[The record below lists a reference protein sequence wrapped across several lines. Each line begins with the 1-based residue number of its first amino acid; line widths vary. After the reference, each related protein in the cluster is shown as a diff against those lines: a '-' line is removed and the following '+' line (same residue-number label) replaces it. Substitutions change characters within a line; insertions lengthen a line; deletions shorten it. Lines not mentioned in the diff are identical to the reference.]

1 MKLIYQAWQNNN
13 MESWL
18 IAAAISAAVIVAIIA
33 VKYGA
38 VRVFRILARKTEA
51 RFGVISAEVV
61 GATRLWLLLPIALYG
76 AASALELPD
85 KLQRLVDLLAVV
97 ALMVQAALWVN
108 RFILMWF
115 RRRIDE
121 KRDVDGAS
129 VTALMLIGV
138 VARALVWGFTALL
151 ILDHLGFDITAL
163 IAGLGIGGIAVALA
177 AQNILGDLFASLSI
191 VLDKPFVVGD
201 FVVAEGWR
209 GTIERV
215 GIKTTRVRSLDGEQI
230 ILSNAELLKMRLHNY
245 KRMQERRILFGV
257 GVTYQTSADKLERVP
272 QLIRDAIEK
281 QKLTRFDRA
290 HFKDYGDSS
299 LNYEV
304 VYYVLAPEYGVYM
317 DTQQA
322 INLEIFRAFAQEGIE
337 FAYPTRTLYVTNV
350 PAAAG

>member
-13 MESWL
+13 LEGWL
-18 IAAAISAAVIVAIIA
+18 LATAIAAVVIVVIIA

-38 VRVFRILARKTEA
+38 ARGFRMLARKTEA

-61 GATRLWLLLPIALYG
+61 GATRLWLLLPLALYG
-76 AASALELPD
+76 ATSALELPD
-85 KLQRLVDLLAVV
+85 KLQRLIDLLALV

-191 VLDKPFVVGD
+191 VLDKPFLVGD

-257 GVTYQTSADKLERVP
+257 GVTYQTPPEKLERIP
-272 QLIRDAIEK
+272 RLIQDAIEK
-281 QKLTRFDRA
+281 QQLTRFDRA

-322 INLEIFRAFAQEGIE
+322 INLDIFRAFAQEGIE

>member
-1 MKLIYQAWQNNN
+1 MKLLYQAWNNN
-13 MESWL
+13 QMENWL
-18 IAAAISAAVIVAIIA
+18 IAVAIAAAVVIAVIA

-38 VRVFRILARKTEA
+38 AQAFRLLARRTEA
-51 RFGVISAEVV
+51 RFGTVPAEVAA
-61 GATRLWLLLPIALYG
+61 ATRLWLLLPLALYG
-76 AASALELPD
+76 GASALELPA
-85 KLQRLVDLLAVV
+85 KLHRLIDVLAVV
-97 ALMVQAALWVN
+97 VLMVQVALWVN
-108 RFILMWF
+108 RFILVWF
-115 RRRIDE
+115 RLRIRE
-121 KRDVDGAS
+121 KRDEDGAS

-138 VARALVWGFTALL
+138 VMRVLVWALTGLL

-230 ILSNAELLKMRLHNY
+230 VLSNAELLKMRLHNY

-257 GVTYQTSADKLERVP
+257 GVTYQTPAEKLERIP

-281 QKLTRFDRA
+281 QQLARFDRV
-290 HFKDYGDSS
+290 HFKEYGDSS
-299 LNYEV
+299 LNYET

-317 DTQQA
+317 DVQQA

-350 PAAAG
+350 AAAAA